1 MKKAILLTLLLVVVL
16 TVLLGMASRSY
27 AAEGVWTK
35 KADVPTARLCPSTCV
50 VDGKI
55 YAIGGATS
63 IQGTYLPI
71 VEVYDPVTDTW
82 TRKTDM
88 PTRRNALAT
97 AVVNGKIYAI
107 GGEPTPQA
115 SLGTVEEYDPATD
128 TWMRMADMPTP
139 RTFLCACAVDGKI
152 YAFGG
157 VTAGVPGADQNPSA
171 LEVYDPALNTWETK
185 ASMPTPRGLAAACM
199 ANGKIYVMG
208 GVTGST
214 HNPGLSTVEVYDPAT
229 DTWAPRAAM
238 PTGRSL
244 PAASEVGGRVY
255 VIGGGTFGGPTF
267 SSVDVYDPATDTWT
281 SGAPMPTARLGLST
295 SAVNGRI
302 YAIGGA
308 QDFHPATGMSTVEEY
323 DLVPPPPDFNGDGHV
338 DGKDVLI
345 LAGAWGLDD
354 PLCDIAPPPFGD
366 GLVDLEDLIALA
378 DYIGK
383 EVDDRTLIA
392 HWPLDEAEGL
402 VAKDRVAGND
412 AVLVGEPIWQAD
424 AGQVGGALL
433 LDGLDDCAITE
444 SVLNPAEGSF
454 SVLVWIQGGAPGQV
468 ILAQDGGANWLMADA
483 TSGGL
488 RTELKGAGR
497 NACPLSS
504 ETLITDG
511 NWHRIALVCDG
522 EARSLY
528 VDEVLIAD
536 DTPAGGPAGCEGGLS
551 IGCDKNMTP
560 GTFFAGLID
569 DMRIY
574 GRAVKP

>member
-1 MKKAILLTLLLVVVL
+1 MNAIRSWKFLAMVGLFV
-16 TVLLGMASRSY
+16 TVKMSL
-27 AAEGVWTK
+27 AADGTWTR
-35 KADVPTARLCPSTCV
+35 KADVPTARVCPSTCV

-63 IQGTYLPI
+63 IQGSYLPT

-157 VTAGVPGADQNPSA
+157 VTAGVPGADRNPSA

-185 ASMPTPRGLAAACM
+185 ASMPTPRGLAAVCV

-214 HNPGLSTVEVYDPAT
+214 HNPGLSAVEVYDPTT

-308 QDFHPATGMSTVEEY
+308 RDFHPATGMSTVEEY
-323 DLVPPPPDFNGDGHV
+323 DLVPPPPDFNGDGNI

-354 PLCDIAPPPFGD
+354 PLCDIAPAPFGD
-366 GLVDLEDLIALA
+366 GLVDLQDLVALA

-383 EVDDRTLIA
+383 ELDDRTLIA
-392 HWPLDEAEGL
+392 HWPLDEAEGF
-402 VAKDRVAGND
+402 VANDQVAGND
-412 AVLVGEPIWQAD
+412 AVLVGEPIWQTD
-424 AGQVGGALL
+424 AGQLGGALL
-433 LDGLDDCAITE
+433 LDGLDDCAVTE
-444 SVLNPAEGSF
+444 PVLSPAEGPF

-468 ILAQDGGANWLMADA
+468 ILAQDDGANWLMADA

-504 ETLITDG
+504 KTLITDG
-511 NWHRIALVCDG
+511 NWHRVALVWDG
-522 EARSLY
+522 VNRSLY
-528 VDEVLIAD
+528 VDGVEVAAD
-536 DTPAGGPAGCEGGLS
+536 TQASLASWAGGLS
-551 IGCDKNMTP
+551 IGCESDMTP
-560 GTFFAGLID
+560 GSFWKGLID
-569 DMRIY
+569 DVRIY
-574 GRAVKP
+574 SRAVKP